1 MNETLSFNYKL
12 SLYYISTDGCDFCG
26 RNPTE
31 LFAVETPLSDEDKAM
46 LLVIFVV
53 IGATAIIG
61 LLISTSSAERWM
73 SKVASAVNLY
83 LVLFWLGIY
92 QLALGL
98 FFPKFE
104 WKQIMSLDFRVSY
117 IWANICLTFGPIL
130 SSSFSL

>member
-1 MNETLSFNYKL
+1 MVV
-12 SLYYISTDGCDFCG
+12 I
-26 RNPTE
+26 
-31 LFAVETPLSDEDKAM
+31 FAAETPLSDEDKAM

-117 IWANICLTFGPIL
+117 IWANIVFFVFTVKLIVFIWNDIFNTSKVLIFQ
-130 SSSFSL
+130 

>member
-53 IGATAIIG
+53 IER
-61 LLISTSSAERWM
+61 LLSL
-73 SKVASAVNLY
+73 VY
-83 LVLFWLGIY
+83 LFR
-92 QLALGL
+92 QALLKDG
-98 FFPKFE
+98 
-104 WKQIMSLDFRVSY
+104 
-117 IWANICLTFGPIL
+117 
-130 SSSFSL
+130 